1 VDFSFLDEHLE
12 LMRLVYFF
20 SLSWICFL
28 MNHMIYIYI
37 HVMELRVMY
46 MQCKYATETNLAHF
60 LRPNYYCCL
69 VDKEIKPER
78 EINRKIY

>member
-1 VDFSFLDEHLE
+1 
-12 LMRLVYFF
+12 
-20 SLSWICFL
+20 
-28 MNHMIYIYI
+28 
-37 HVMELRVMY
+37 VMELRVMY

-60 LRPNYYCCL
+60 LRPNYYCFL